1 MEPVWDRHK
10 VAVVVR
16 NDLATWQKLNIT
28 AFVVS
33 GIGSARPDLIG
44 DAYADRSGVKYLP
57 MLALPVLVFAA
68 DGPGLRRAFERAR
81 ARDLHV
87 AVYTSQLFATGNDVD
102 NRAAVAA
109 VDTADLDLVGISI
122 VGDRR
127 AVDKALDKLR
137 LHP

>member
-1 MEPVWDRHK
+1 MEPVWDHNK
-10 VAVVVR
+10 AAVVVR
-16 NDLATWQKLNIT
+16 DDLATWQKLNIT

-33 GIGSARPDLIG
+33 GIGTDRPDLVG
-44 DAYADRSGVKYLP
+44 KAYEDRSGGKYLP

-68 DGPGLRRAFERAR
+68 DRPGLRRAFERAR

-87 AVYTSQLFATGNDVD
+87 AVYTSQLFATGNDMD